1 MNRLK
6 LSRVAQPQSA
16 PPRAK
21 NISMR
26 IVSLLP
32 SATEIL
38 YALGV
43 GDEVVGVTHECDFPP
58 EAARKPA
65 LIKPRVDP
73 TAAPAEIDRQVSELV
88 ARGESIYAVDGD
100 LLASLAPDL
109 IVTQDLCHVCAASPD
124 DLATALSRFSRPP
137 RVLTLTPHS
146 LDDVWQDII
155 RAGEATDT
163 LPRAESLAA
172 DLKARVQ
179 AVASITASTD
189 AEVFSAARTAASTT
203 ASAAPQTVAQFTV
216 RPRVACLEWLDPL
229 YVGGHWVPEMVAI
242 AGGED
247 VLGRAGHPSFKVT
260 ADDVAQSNADIILV
274 MLCGYNAKR
283 NAAEFQYAKIPSS
296 WQNLPAI
303 RNRRIFAVDANSH
316 FSRPGP
322 RLADGVELLAH
333 LFNPQRPQPHLP
345 AATYVEL

>member
-1 MNRLK
+1 
-6 LSRVAQPQSA
+6 
-16 PPRAK
+16 
-21 NISMR
+21 MR

-43 GDEVVGVTHECDFPP
+43 GDQVVGITHECDFPP
-58 EAARKPA
+58 EAAGKPA

-73 TAAPAEIDRQVSELV
+73 TAPPAEIDRQVSELV
-88 ARGESIYAVDGD
+88 ARGESIYAVDAG

-155 RAGEATDT
+155 RAGEATNT
-163 LPRAESLAA
+163 SQRATALAFE
-172 DLKARVQ
+172 LKTRVQ
-179 AVASITASTD
+179 AIASVTASTKEP
-189 AEVFSAARTAASTT
+189 AFTAAQ
-203 ASAAPQTVAQFTV
+203 AAAQSAV

-247 VLGRAGHPSFKVT
+247 VLGRAGHPSFKVS
-260 ADDVAQSNADIILV
+260 ADDIAQSDAEVIVV

-283 NAAEFQYAKIPSS
+283 NAQEFNTTNIPQN

-303 RNRRIFAVDANSH
+303 RDRRIFAVDANSH

-333 LFNPQRPQPHLP
+333 LFNPQRPRPHLP
-345 AATYVEL
+345 AATYVKL

>member
-1 MNRLK
+1 
-6 LSRVAQPQSA
+6 
-16 PPRAK
+16 
-21 NISMR
+21 MR

-43 GDEVVGVTHECDFPP
+43 GEEVVGTTHECDFPP
-58 EAARKPA
+58 EAASKPA

-88 ARGESIYAVDGD
+88 ARGESIYAVDAD

-124 DLATALSRFSRPP
+124 DLATALTRFSRPP

-155 RAGEATDT
+155 RTGEATNT
-163 LPRAESLAA
+163 RPRAEALAA
-172 DLKARVQ
+172 ELKANVQ
-179 AVASITASTD
+179 AVASSTAPAAFATAS
-189 AEVFSAARTAASTT
+189 S
-203 ASAAPQTVAQFTV
+203 ASAFVATQADV
-216 RPRVACLEWLDPL
+216 RPRVACLEWLDPF

-242 AGGED
+242 AGGDD
-247 VLGRAGHPSFKVT
+247 VLGRAGHPSFKAS
-260 ADDVAQSNADIILV
+260 ADDIAQSNADVILV
-274 MLCGYNAKR
+274 MLCGYDAKR
-283 NAAEFQYAKIPSS
+283 NAKEFQAAKIPPT
-296 WQNLPAI
+296 WAKLPAI
-303 RNRRIFAVDANSH
+303 RNRRIFAVDANSY

-322 RLADGVELLAH
+322 RLADGVQLLAH
-333 LFNPQRPQPHLP
+333 LFDPQRTAPHLP
-345 AATYVEL
+345 AVGYVQL

>member
-1 MNRLK
+1 
-6 LSRVAQPQSA
+6 
-16 PPRAK
+16 
-21 NISMR
+21 MR

-43 GDEVVGVTHECDFPP
+43 GDQIVGITHECDFPP
-58 EAARKPA
+58 EAAGKPA

-73 TAAPAEIDRQVSELV
+73 TAAPAEIDRQVGELV
-88 ARGESIYAVDGD
+88 ARGESIYAVDAD

-155 RAGEATDT
+155 RAGAATNT
-163 LPRAESLAA
+163 SQRAEALTAE
-172 DLKARVQ
+172 LKARVQ
-179 AVASITASTD
+179 AVASSTTSTY
-189 AEVFSAARTAASTT
+189 ARPFIAAQAVASTT
-203 ASAAPQTVAQFTV
+203 ASTNPQASVATAAPQSAAQSAT
-216 RPRVACLEWLDPL
+216 RPRVACLEWLDPF
-229 YVGGHWVPEMVAI
+229 YVGGHWVPEMVEI

-260 ADDVAQSNADIILV
+260 ADDIAQSNADVIVV
-274 MLCGYNAKR
+274 MLCGYNANR
-283 NAAEFQYAKIPSS
+283 NAAEFQSAKIPAS

-303 RNRRIFAVDANSH
+303 RNRRIFAVDANSY

-333 LFNPQRPQPHLP
+333 LFDPQRL
-345 AATYVEL
+345 ATHRPEVGYVKL

>member
-1 MNRLK
+1 
-6 LSRVAQPQSA
+6 
-16 PPRAK
+16 
-21 NISMR
+21 MR

-43 GDEVVGVTHECDFPP
+43 GEQVVGITHECDFPP
-58 EAARKPA
+58 EVAGKPA

-73 TAAPAEIDRQVSELV
+73 TAVPAEIDRQVSELV
-88 ARGESIYAVDGD
+88 ARGESIYAVDAE
-100 LLASLAPDL
+100 LLASLKPDL

-124 DLATALSRFSRPP
+124 DLATALTRFSHPP

-146 LDDVWQDII
+146 LNDVWQDII
-155 RAGEATDT
+155 RTGEATDT
-163 LPRAESLAA
+163 SQRAGSLAA
-172 DLKARVQ
+172 ELKARVQ
-179 AVASITASTD
+179 VFASITAPPARR
-189 AEVFSAARTAASTT
+189 AE
-203 ASAAPQTVAQFTV
+203 V

-242 AGGED
+242 AGGDD

-260 ADDVAQSNADIILV
+260 PDDIAQSNADIILI
-274 MLCGYNAKR
+274 MLCGHNAKR
-283 NAAEFQYAKIPSS
+283 NAQEFNATKIPPG

-303 RNRRIFAVDANSH
+303 RNRRIFAVDANSY

-333 LFNPQRPQPHLP
+333 LFNPQGF
-345 AATYVEL
+345 ATLSPEVGYVKL

>member
-1 MNRLK
+1 
-6 LSRVAQPQSA
+6 
-16 PPRAK
+16 
-21 NISMR
+21 MR

-43 GDEVVGVTHECDFPP
+43 GDQVVGITHECDFPP
-58 EAARKPA
+58 EAAGKPT

-73 TAAPAEIDRQVSELV
+73 TAAAAEIDRQVSELV
-88 ARGESIYAVDGD
+88 ARGESIYAVDAD
-100 LLASLAPDL
+100 MLAFLAPDL

-124 DLATALSRFSRPP
+124 DLGAALSRFSRPP

-155 RAGEATDT
+155 RTGEATNT
-163 LPRAESLAA
+163 SPRAQALAA
-172 DLKARVQ
+172 ELKAQVQ
-179 AVASITASTD
+179 AVASITDSTNAHVFTAAQGAAYTTASMS
-189 AEVFSAARTAASTT
+189 AQASVAARSVAS
-203 ASAAPQTVAQFTV
+203 ASAAPQSIARGDV

-229 YVGGHWVPEMVAI
+229 YVAGHWVPEMVAI

-247 VLGRAGHPSFKVT
+247 VLGRAGHPSFKVS

-283 NAAEFQYAKIPSS
+283 NAREFNAAKIPQS

-303 RNRRIFAVDANSH
+303 RNRRVFAVDANGH

-333 LFNPQRPQPHLP
+333 LFKPRRSHPRPPEGAFVKL
-345 AATYVEL
+345 

>member
-1 MNRLK
+1 
-6 LSRVAQPQSA
+6 
-16 PPRAK
+16 
-21 NISMR
+21 MR

-43 GDEVVGVTHECDFPP
+43 GDQVVGITHECDFPP
-58 EAARKPA
+58 EAVGKPA

-88 ARGESIYAVDGD
+88 ARGESIYAVDAD
-100 LLASLAPDL
+100 LLASLAPDP

-124 DLATALSRFSRPP
+124 DLATALTRFSRPP

-155 RAGEATDT
+155 RAGEATNT
-163 LPRAESLAA
+163 RPRGEQLAA
-172 DLKARVQ
+172 ELKAKVQ
-179 AVASITASTD
+179 AVASITASTN
-189 AEVFSAARTAASTT
+189 AHAFTAAQSAASRTASTNAQESA
-203 ASAAPQTVAQFTV
+203 ASAASQSAT
-216 RPRVACLEWLDPL
+216 RPRVACLEWLDPF

-247 VLGRAGHPSFKVT
+247 VLGRAGHPSFKVS
-260 ADDVAQSNADIILV
+260 ADDIAQSYADVIVV

-283 NAAEFQYAKIPSS
+283 NAAEFQSAKIPQS

-303 RNRRIFAVDANSH
+303 RTRRIFAVDANSH

-333 LFNPQRPQPHLP
+333 LFDPQRSQPHPP
-345 AATYVEL
+345 AATYVKL

>member
-1 MNRLK
+1 
-6 LSRVAQPQSA
+6 
-16 PPRAK
+16 
-21 NISMR
+21 MR

-43 GDEVVGVTHECDFPP
+43 GDQVVGITHECDFPP
-58 EAARKPA
+58 EAAGKPA

-88 ARGESIYAVDGD
+88 ARGESIYSVDAE
-100 LLASLAPDL
+100 LLVSLAPDL

-124 DLATALSRFSRPP
+124 DLATALTRFSRPP

-146 LDDVWQDII
+146 LDDVWQDIV
-155 RAGEATDT
+155 RAGEATRT
-163 LPRAESLAA
+163 SQRAEQLAA
-172 DLKARVQ
+172 GLKARVQ
-179 AVASITASTD
+179 AVAS
-189 AEVFSAARTAASTT
+189 TT
-203 ASAAPQTVAQFTV
+203 ASANAHAFTAAAQAAAVTTGTATRESAAQPAV

-247 VLGRAGHPSFKVT
+247 VLGRAGHPSFKVS
-260 ADDVAQSNADIILV
+260 ADDVAQSSADIILV
-274 MLCGYNAKR
+274 MLCGHNAKR
-283 NAAEFQYAKIPSS
+283 NAQEFNAAKIPQS

-303 RNRRIFAVDANSH
+303 RDRRIFAVDANSH

-333 LFNPQRPQPHLP
+333 VFNPQRSQLHPP
-345 AATYVEL
+345 ADAYVKL